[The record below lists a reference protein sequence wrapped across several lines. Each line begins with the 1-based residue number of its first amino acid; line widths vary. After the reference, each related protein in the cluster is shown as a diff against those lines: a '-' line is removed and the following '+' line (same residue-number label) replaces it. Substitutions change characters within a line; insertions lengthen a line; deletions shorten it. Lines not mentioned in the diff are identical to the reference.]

1 MFSIPVFRF
10 FPAFCCT
17 VSILSLTGFFLAAAE
32 IHPLLPQGHAAGYK
46 LAWQDE
52 FERTMLDSKE
62 WTPRTGDRF
71 ASRNLARNVTVS
83 GGRLRLLVQKEK
95 AGELEYTSGG
105 VISKRE
111 FRYGCYEA
119 RFKAPAGAG
128 WHTSFW
134 LMKNAGRSTGNRQE
148 IDICEHDSKDQTSYG
163 ANLHTHFPKHTGLA
177 GRRISTPD
185 LSKDFHTWTTEF
197 SPHEI
202 RHYFDG
208 KFVGMMHA
216 TGFAHD
222 DMSIWLT
229 TVGWSRLPWAPQ
241 LKIDD
246 TQLPAYAEFEYVRFF
261 TKPGLE
267 SETAPVPRTV
277 VVFGDSLTEGG
288 ALPKDQRDQSWLKRV
303 ERESGGKL
311 RLINEGKGGRPTDS
325 MKDFEAMWK
334 RQPRADLL
342 VIALGTND
350 SRDLSSEC
358 VPKATANLTR
368 MIDRARSAWGPG
380 LPVLLVG
387 PPNIN
392 QSALGPTKPIGDQRE
407 ARLKELS
414 DAFAVL
420 AAAKSCQF
428 VSLFGVLPDE
438 TLTKD
443 GVHPDAHGNATMAA
457 VLQSRLLPD

>member
-1 MFSIPVFRF
+1 MFAISTFRF
-10 FPAFCCT
+10 
-17 VSILSLTGFFLAAAE
+17 ILACACAVQVWGLSPLLLGAGE
-32 IHPLLPQGHAAGYK
+32 IKPLLPQGYGESYS

-52 FERTMLDSKE
+52 FEGFMLDRKE
-62 WTPRTGDRF
+62 WTARTGDRF
-71 ASRNLARNVTVS
+71 ASRNLAGNVDVS
-83 GGRLRLLVQKEK
+83 SGRLRLLVQKEK
-95 AGELEYTSGG
+95 AGELDYTSGG

-119 RFKAPAGAG
+119 RFKAPPGAG

-134 LMKNAGRSTGNRQE
+134 LMKNTGRSTGNRQE

-185 LSKDFHTWTTEF
+185 LSKEFHTWTTEF
-197 SPHEI
+197 TPREI
-202 RHYFDG
+202 RHYFEG

-261 TKPGLE
+261 TKPGME
-267 SETAPVPRTV
+267 SEAVPVPRTV

-288 ALPKDQRDQSWLKRV
+288 ALPKDQRDQSWLTLV

-325 MKDFEAMWK
+325 VKDFEAMWK
-334 RQPRADLL
+334 RQPRADVL

-350 SRDLSSEC
+350 SRDLSPEC

-392 QSALGPTKPIGDQRE
+392 QSSLGPTKPIGDQRE
-407 ARLKELS
+407 ARLKELGE
-414 DAFAVL
+414 AFAAL
-420 AAAKSCQF
+420 AKAKSCQF
-428 VSLFGVLPDE
+428 VSLFGVVPDE
-438 TLTKD
+438 SMLKD
-443 GVHPDAHGNATMAA
+443 GVHPDAGGNAAMAG
-457 VLQSRLLPD
+457 VLRPALLP